1 MKTKFTKYE
10 RVAGVFVLTA
20 FLGSITIALGVAIK
34 KGLLE
39 EKLHL
44 TTELKTADG
53 VRQGTQVLMAG
64 LRAGSVTGVRLVSN
78 EKIVVDF
85 EISEAYKDRIR
96 KDSVVRLVRPFVI
109 GEKVLDVSVGS
120 DDEARMG
127 EFAKLMSEETPDIM
141 DLMSGRSLGP
151 YLQSMSQVMDSLK
164 FVVQALLD
172 PQRSKNFVKMFDELT
187 PLLHNMSGMSGEMN
201 TLFKQMNNKKQLA
214 RVVQNLANLTDE
226 MNSALPVFK
235 KESPQLASDV
245 AKIARNMA
253 VLTEELQKTLPM
265 IHAIGPELP
274 KASKRAFEALD
285 ETVVTLKALQ
295 KSFLLRGN
303 VMDVRSEE
311 ALRELRVPA
320 SEKPGPVK
328 EETP

>member
-20 FLGSITIALGVAIK
+20 FLGSIAITLGVAIK

-39 EKLHL
+39 QKLHL
-44 TTELKTADG
+44 TTELKSADG

-64 LRAGSVTGVRLVSN
+64 LRAGSVTGVKLVSN

-85 EISEAYKDRIR
+85 EISEAYKDRVR
-96 KDSVVRLVRPFVI
+96 KDSIVRLVRPFVI

-120 DDEARMG
+120 DEELHLN
-127 EFAKLMSEETPDIM
+127 EFAKLESEETPDIM

-164 FVVQALLD
+164 YVVQALLD
-172 PQRSKNFVKMFDELT
+172 PERSKNFVKMFDELV
-187 PLLHNMSGMSGEMN
+187 PLLHNMSGMSGEM
-201 TLFKQMNNKKQLA
+201 TTVLKQVNNKKQLG
-214 RVVQNLANLTDE
+214 RILQNMANISDE
-226 MNSALPVFK
+226 MNAAIPAFK
-235 KESPQLASDV
+235 KQSPQLATDV
-245 AKIARNMA
+245 AKIAKNMA
-253 VLTEELQKTLPM
+253 VLTDELQKTLPLL
-265 IHAIGPELP
+265 HELGPELP

-303 VMDVRSEE
+303 VRDVRSEE
-311 ALRELRVPA
+311 ALREIRLPA
-320 SEKPGPVK
+320 SDKKGQNP
-328 EETP
+328 

>member
-10 RVAGVFVLTA
+10 RVAGIFVLTA
-20 FLGSITIALGVAIK
+20 FLGGITIALGVAIK

-44 TTELKTADG
+44 TTELKSADG

-64 LRAGSVTGVRLVSN
+64 LRAGSVTGVKLVSN

-85 EISEAYKDRIR
+85 EINEAYKDRVR
-96 KDSVVRLVRPFVI
+96 RDSVVRLVRPFVI

-120 DDEARMG
+120 EDESHLT
-127 EFAKLMSEETPDIM
+127 EFAKLTSEETTDIM

-151 YLQSMSQVMDSLK
+151 YLQSMAQTMDSLRY
-164 FVVQALLD
+164 VVQALLD
-172 PQRSKNFVKMFDELT
+172 PERSKNFVKMFDELG
-187 PLLHNMSGMSGEMN
+187 PLLKNVGSMSGEMN
-201 TLFKQMNNKKQLA
+201 TMLREMNKKKQLV

-235 KESPQLASDV
+235 KESPALASDI
-245 AKIARNMA
+245 AKIAKNMA
-253 VLTEELQKTLPM
+253 VLTDELQKTLPM
-265 IHAIGPELP
+265 LHEIGPELP

-303 VMDVRSEE
+303 TREVREEE
-311 ALRELRVPA
+311 ALKELRIPA
-320 SEKPGPVK
+320 SDQKDK
-328 EETP
+328 K